1 MPALACCIIFS
12 AATTTTTY
20 TIDHFEEEK
29 SVEGERK
36 KKDISEK
43 LCRLFF
49 FLYRNKLAHRRDSDK
64 CKAENLRREVRPR
77 ASRYR
82 ERCSA

>member
-1 MPALACCIIFS
+1 MPALARCIIFS

-20 TIDHFEEEK
+20 PVDPFEEEK
-29 SVEGERK
+29 RAEGERK

-49 FLYRNKLAHRRDSDK
+49 FLYRSWHRRDSDK